1 MVSVIRM
8 SGERNLPDIAVISP
22 EGLSDPSDF
31 SEPSVESLGLIMDP
45 PNSEGWDL
53 ATDMGVFRPTP
64 GSNVIVDDSPLQNQM
79 ERNKESLKV
88 KLMVRRPFDTLVEQG
103 IVPSPKTSP
112 FLHEQRQKLERAK
125 MGDMLRA
132 KIAKRPDRQELVH
145 RHILE
150 DVPAGVDPSLC
161 DKQRQLKRAKLA
173 DSLSNQLQLRP
184 GPLELIQKNIL
195 HTDDTA
201 VEQAVK
207 EGQIQ
212 FRPTNDGLPFKQVEL
227 PDVYTVNSFDEDSSD
242 GGLISPPSSVET
254 VQKSES
260 TDSVF
265 PALVS
270 KSGHERRSSDVSQ
283 FAVPSPPPCS
293 LSASSSTSSKISSS
307 TSSLSNHQAYSQRG
321 APGKERKIKKPKA
334 KGTASTAK
342 TRTIKF
348 HEYKGPPSAALKRPN
363 SEEADAKSAEDSR
376 YELLL
381 KQQQLFLQWQL
392 ELSHKYPQ
400 IILPAAP
407 TSSSNVGTATM
418 MAVGAES
425 SVASSSTTKF
435 NFVTQ
440 SSLAAKYQPQL
451 SSGSSQGSIASVPS
465 PATSAPPTP
474 RANTP
479 SRTLVIGFGSNPA
492 SSEDSARLLEKME
505 AMKVTDLK
513 AELKKRNLPTS
524 GPKSALIERLKP
536 HLEAMVM
543 ANGGTLRLK
552 LGGQSPSSRATS
564 VGRTSKENSPM
575 NIGSEGV
582 AMDALSQPGTPL
594 AFQEMTGSPSP
605 MGFNSQDSNALTSP
619 LRTIHSM
626 EQHSP
631 RSTMDLD
638 HFDLD
643 LMDTDRSQAS
653 PAPLPATT
661 TVVTTSPI
669 RTNNSKNT
677 VLMNSQGSPTIITL
691 PSATEMIPATLPT
704 VLPKPMTIIPP
715 PPPPPPPPSRRKACL
730 LTTSTS
736 KAPSFTITPVMS
748 TMTTASTSTLA
759 QSQLQILPMAQ
770 IHTTRS
776 EPIVIQVPQAPKV
789 LTTNGI
795 LSNLVPT
802 TTPQLSVLPT
812 SSAVQRD
819 SSHDLIREQQRKIEE
834 LQSALQKSQSQLLE
848 QAKILSQQQSQLN
861 GANNNSPGAIPSP
874 TCLAMREQNANHM
887 KMLKAQQMQNNQLQN
902 QIQQLQAMQM
912 KVQEH
917 EQQVNQTLTTVR
929 QSTTQMTPPTQTST
943 STSATSSSMG
953 DEQREIRIVMDDGQ
967 HFILKKDMAQHLKW
981 GGQETP
987 NHVPAHQV
995 SNHNQSQ
1002 VLRQNL
1008 TNNGMISQSPHN
1020 IQYNTETRL
1029 NSHTNGTASTST
1041 GVSQVAPKV
1050 KIEPKIE
1057 SQDPLVEE
1065 MLRMLSSNN
1074 STDLLRYGIAPPPPP
1089 PPYHHHS
1096 KPISVATPPLNDIL
1110 AFDINDFELPALEN
1124 IDFTHQVNN
1133 SHHQFNNDPV
1143 QSEGES
1149 SMMNGNSTDGMDVDQ
1164 DVADWLDSLLPQ
1176 NSVVNNITNGF
1187 TPTKINSTP
1196 EEELNGNVPPCW
1208 TMDSFNKGGS
1218 SNPDF
1223 GTSTHFLA
1231 DDFLA

>member
-1 MVSVIRM
+1 
-8 SGERNLPDIAVISP
+8 
-22 EGLSDPSDF
+22 
-31 SEPSVESLGLIMDP
+31 
-45 PNSEGWDL
+45 
-53 ATDMGVFRPTP
+53 
-64 GSNVIVDDSPLQNQM
+64 
-79 ERNKESLKV
+79 
-88 KLMVRRPFDTLVEQG
+88 MVRRPFDTLVEQG

-173 DSLSNQLQLRP
+173 DSLSNQLNLRP

-227 PDVYTVNSFDEDSSD
+227 PEVYTVNSFDEDSSD

-270 KSGHERRSSDVSQ
+270 PKNGHERRLSDVSQ

-293 LSASSSTSSKISSS
+293 LSASSSSSSKISSS

-348 HEYKGPPSAALKRPN
+348 HEYKGPPSAAQKRPN
-363 SEEADAKSAEDSR
+363 SSEESDAKSAEDSR

-400 IILPAAP
+400 ILLPAAP
-407 TSSSNVGTATM
+407 TSSSSPSSSSSSSISNGTMTNPVM
-418 MAVGAES
+418 KAVSVES
-425 SVASSSTTKF
+425 SIHSSGTKF

-451 SSGSSQGSIASVPS
+451 SSGSSQGSISSVPS
-465 PATSAPPTP
+465 PATSAPQTP

-479 SRTLVIGFGSNPA
+479 CRTLVIGFGSNPA

-524 GPKSALIERLKP
+524 GQKNVLIERLKP
-536 HLEAMVM
+536 HLEAMVT
-543 ANGGTLRLK
+543 ANGGSLRLK
-552 LGGQSPSSRATS
+552 LGGQTPPSRATS

-575 NIGSEGV
+575 AIGSEGV
-582 AMDALSQPGTPL
+582 SMDALSQPGTPM
-594 AFQEMTGSPSP
+594 AFQETTNSPSP
-605 MGFNSQDSNALTSP
+605 MTFTNHDSNSLTSP
-619 LRTIHSM
+619 LRSIRSM

-631 RSTMDLD
+631 LGVASPRNTMDLD

-643 LMDTDRSQAS
+643 LMDTDRSQTS
-653 PAPLPATT
+653 PAPS
-661 TVVTTSPI
+661 TVVTTTVATTSSL
-669 RTNNSKNT
+669 RTSYSKNT
-677 VLMNSQGSPTIITL
+677 VLVNSQGSPTIITL
-691 PSATEMIPATLPT
+691 PRATEMIPATLPT
-704 VLPKPMTIIPP
+704 VLPKPMTTIIPP
-715 PPPPPPPPSRRKACL
+715 PPPPPPPPSRKKIL
-730 LTTSTS
+730 STTIS

-748 TMTTASTSTLA
+748 TVTTASTSQLA
-759 QSQLQILPMAQ
+759 QPQLQILPMAQ
-770 IHTTRS
+770 IHTTRA

-789 LTTNGI
+789 LTSNGI
-795 LSNLVPT
+795 LSNLIPT
-802 TTPQLSVLPT
+802 QPQISVLSNP
-812 SSAVQRD
+812 VVEHRD
-819 SSHDLIREQQRKIEE
+819 SSHDLIREQQKKIEE

-861 GANNNSPGAIPSP
+861 AANNNSPGAIMSP
-874 TCLAMREQNANHM
+874 TTVAMREQNANHM
-887 KMLKAQQMQNNQLQN
+887 KMLMAQQMQNNQLQN

-929 QSTTQMTPPTQTST
+929 QSSATPMTSPTQTQTSIST
-943 STSATSSSMG
+943 PVSLG
-953 DEQREIRIVMDDGQ
+953 EEQREIRIVMADGQ
-967 HFILKKDMAQHLKW
+967 QFILKKDLAQHHIL
-981 GGQETP
+981 GSENESPNQGQHNEMQTHTP
-987 NHVPAHQV
+987 VQQQV
-995 SNHNQSQ
+995 NNHNQSQ
-1002 VLRQNL
+1002 VLLQNL
-1008 TNNGMISQSPHN
+1008 TNKSMTSQSAHN
-1020 IQYNTETRL
+1020 IQRNVEPRL
-1029 NSHTNGTASTST
+1029 TCHSNGVMSTST
-1041 GVSQVAPKV
+1041 GASQFTPKM
-1050 KIEPKIE
+1050 KQEPKME
-1057 SQDPLVEE
+1057 SQDSLVEE
-1065 MLRMLSSNN
+1065 MLSMLSNN
-1074 STDLLRYGIAPPPPP
+1074 SSDPLRYGIAPPPPP
-1089 PPYHHHS
+1089 PPYHQS
-1096 KPISVATPPLNDIL
+1096 KPISAGTPPLNDIL

-1124 IDFTHQVNN
+1124 IDFSHQINTQ
-1133 SHHQFNNDPV
+1133 HQFNDPI
-1143 QSEGES
+1143 QPQEES
-1149 SMMNGNSTDGMDVDQ
+1149 PLVNGNTTDGMDVDQ

-1176 NSVVNNITNGF
+1176 NSVMNNGTTTTNNGF
-1187 TPTKINSTP
+1187 TPTKINSSP

-1208 TMDSFNKGGS
+1208 NMDSFNKVGT
-1218 SNPDF
+1218 SNSDF

-1231 DDFLA
+1231 DDFLG